1 MQGSTALNPEPAGS
15 TGGVERG
22 AEAAGFAVAP
32 RDPDPEQDQRISVR
46 FGWPLAILLSAIAAM
61 AAVIVL
67 RRVRFK

>member
-15 TGGVERG
+15 TGGVE
-22 AEAAGFAVAP
+22 